1 MDCFSDSP
9 LKLFHLHSTFSNHFG
24 AHFKHRKPEFLE
36 FMPNTHRNLALS
48 HLADL
53 LASDDHPALPV
64 PSENGL

>member
-1 MDCFSDSP
+1 MDCFSDLP

-24 AHFKHRKPEFLE
+24 AHFKHMKPEFLE
-36 FMPNTHRNLALS
+36 FTPNTHCNLALS

-53 LASDDHPALPV
+53 SASYDHPTL